1 MELKLGPVPGGR
13 RHVKG
18 TRGMAF
24 CGLAAFVGTPPDQE
38 SHIYTATGITD
49 VTPETAGM
57 IDAETLSKELGVQC
71 MVNGGRFWTM
81 DELEYAGGE
90 VVDFQGV
97 KMAWVGKM
105 TAEQTRTEFSSTYV
119 GAEIARDTVWIYQA
133 GNPVYLLRTP
143 QGAVWVN
150 QEYTKDVD
158 KDLTIDSLDQLGGK
172 LTLPQGWRFETKV
185 LTKDLVLDTRRA
197 RGIAS
202 ILRDELGCSYQCTG
216 LDDSA
221 NYVP

>member
-143 QGAVWVN
+143 
-150 QEYTKDVD
+150 
-158 KDLTIDSLDQLGGK
+158 
-172 LTLPQGWRFETKV
+172 
-185 LTKDLVLDTRRA
+185 RA
-197 RGIAS
+197 RSG
-202 ILRDELGCSYQCTG
+202 
-216 LDDSA
+216 
-221 NYVP
+221 